1 MKRELMNWEKIFA
14 NNVIHEGIISK
25 IKKAAHATQ
34 KPKNP
39 IKKMSRKPIKTFL
52 HRRHTAGQEA
62 HEKMLNITNLIR
74 EMQIKITISY
84 HLKLVRTDRKSVV

>member
-34 KPKNP
+34 KAKNP

-52 HRRHTAGQEA
+52 HRRHTRLRMKGTEA
-62 HEKMLNITNLIR
+62 TTLLTG
-74 EMQIKITISY
+74 
-84 HLKLVRTDRKSVV
+84 V

>member
-34 KPKNP
+34 KAKNP

-52 HRRHTAGQEA
+52 HRRYTAGQEA
-62 HEKMLNITNLIR
+62 HEKMLNITNFLRNANHLTPVRMAI
-74 EMQIKITISY
+74 IK
-84 HLKLVRTDRKSVV
+84 